1 MDWVTIGNEIIKLF
15 VFPILGIL
23 SIYIC
28 YLISVKIKESKKKL
42 DNETASKYLDML
54 NDTITKCVIATNQT
68 YVNALKDKNLFD
80 EKAQKEA
87 FKQTYDAVFK
97 ILTEEAKTYL
107 STIVG
112 DLEAYVTNKIESDI
126 PMVKSIK

>member
-23 SIYIC
+23 SVYIC

-112 DLEAYVTNKIESDI
+112 DLESYVTNKIESDI

>member
-112 DLEAYVTNKIESDI
+112 DLESYVTNKIESDI

>member
-15 VFPILGIL
+15 VFPILCIL
-23 SIYIC
+23 SVYIC
-28 YLISVKIKESKKKL
+28 YLISVKIKDIKKKT
-42 DNETASKYLDML
+42 DDETAHKYLDML

-80 EKAQKEA
+80 EQAQKEA
-87 FKQTYDAVFK
+87 FKQTYDAIFN

-112 DLEAYVTNKIESDI
+112 DLDTYVKNKIESDI

>member
-23 SIYIC
+23 SVYIC

-112 DLEAYVTNKIESDI
+112 DLESYVTNKIESDI
-126 PMVKSIK
+126 PIVKSIK